1 MNKKLYNVDIII
13 TTGKKVITIGAL
25 FYPTTRNTL
34 HSDGFAW
41 RQSVQRSPL
50 LQSTMTRD
58 LRFVVQW
65 ITVNIGGFI
74 HHEQIRC

>member
-34 HSDGFAW
+34 HSDGFA
-41 RQSVQRSPL
+41 
-50 LQSTMTRD
+50 
-58 LRFVVQW
+58 
-65 ITVNIGGFI
+65 
-74 HHEQIRC
+74 